1 MKLGAV
7 ENLTPDQ
14 ARKAATKVLAKVD
27 LGGDPQAD
35 KKDRRQKDVHRLL
48 GVIGQ
53 YLSAKESASKQ
64 YRALRPHTL
73 HEIRRYLT
81 GSYFKPLHVMPIDRI
96 TRRDVATRLLTITAE
111 HGAPTAA
118 RARSSLSAMFV
129 WAMGAGLVDANPVI
143 GTNRPE
149 LPAGRDRVLDDSE
162 LTGIWRACNDD
173 DYGRIVRLLILTA
186 CRREE
191 VGAMTWDE
199 IDVDRSMWTI
209 PASRTKNGRTHV
221 LPLPQVAIEIIKSV
235 PHVVDRDYLFGVRAA
250 GFTLWSVHKRL
261 LDARL
266 GTIPP
271 WRIHD
276 TRRSVATGMANLG
289 VQPHIIE
296 TVLNHYSGH
305 RAGVAGVYNKS
316 PYEREVKAA
325 LSLWA
330 DHIQKLVEDT
340 EVASIVGANK
350 LPIYAD
356 ETPANPF

>member
-1 MKLGAV
+1 
-7 ENLTPDQ
+7 
-14 ARKAATKVLAKVD
+14 
-27 LGGDPQAD
+27 
-35 KKDRRQKDVHRLL
+35 
-48 GVIGQ
+48 
-53 YLSAKESASKQ
+53 
-64 YRALRPHTL
+64 
-73 HEIRRYLT
+73 
-81 GSYFKPLHVMPIDRI
+81 MPIDRI